1 MNFSDVYTLNQ
12 QYVVKFDSLTREKV
26 KITDGL
32 EFQLDTRFN
41 RQHHAAEQGT
51 VLAAPYDDDIHVGD
65 IVVCQYLV
73 IEDKNKLGQDSEGFY
88 QLSHREQIF
97 AVLRMDEIIMI
108 DGYILVKP
116 EETEENEYEVNSF
129 GMKVLKAEVKGR
141 ETIAVV
147 THIGSDVTNVEIGDR
162 VKIHKAAQYPLTL
175 NGEKY
180 YRVRSNVGLI
190 WKYKKKI

>member
-1 MNFSDVYTLNQ
+1 MTFSDIYTLNE
-12 QYVVKFDSLTREKV
+12 QYVIRFDTLTREKV
-26 KITDGL
+26 EITEGL
-32 EFQLDTRFN
+32 EFKLDTRFN
-41 RQHHAAEQGT
+41 RQHHAAEQGE
-51 VLAAPYDDDIHVGD
+51 VLAAPEGDNIHVGD
-65 IVVCQYLV
+65 TVVCQYLV
-73 IEDKNKLGQDSEGFY
+73 VEEKNKLGEDSEGFY

-97 AVLRMDEIIMI
+97 CVLRMDEIIMI

-116 EETEENEYEVNSF
+116 EETEENEYEENEF
-129 GMKVLKAEVKGR
+129 GFKVPKAEVKGR

-147 THIGSDVTNVEIGDR
+147 THIGNDVTNVEVGDR

-190 WKYKKKI
+190 WKYKKT